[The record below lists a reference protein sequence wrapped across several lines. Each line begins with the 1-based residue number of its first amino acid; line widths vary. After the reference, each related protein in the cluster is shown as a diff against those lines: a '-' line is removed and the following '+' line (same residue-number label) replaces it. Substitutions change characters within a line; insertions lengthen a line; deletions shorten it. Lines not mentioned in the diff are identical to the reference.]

1 MQYLLFDIFYSLNK
15 GFEFQSYVCY
25 RCHDLLM
32 MPMNLADIA
41 ILNIK
46 GAGYCYVISRISKKR
61 GHKLNAKY

>member
-1 MQYLLFDIFYSLNK
+1 MFAIDAMIS
-15 GFEFQSYVCY
+15 
-25 RCHDLLM
+25 
-32 MPMNLADIA
+32 MNLADIA